1 MSWSS
6 WIKSGVAAV
15 AGTAEPEYGSEAVQ
29 SVCDRVT
36 AETALGT
43 YDDADYK
50 WARPDWGSNV
60 ETQTFYITTASHVCF
75 VQIIHSNPTGL
86 SYTAQFTCRVF
97 NIDDASQNAWSS
109 ATLEEFGVENEGR
122 DFKAKGVTV
131 KLSADLTSYHLK
143 MNCSKDTIVD
153 VMVTRVVDGFKIGK
167 DGLTTY
173 GTDPAKP
180 WGSMRHLFWPR
191 CEAKGVILVRGAP
204 VTVDGGAAQFIHAL
218 QGMKP
223 HHAAR
228 RWNFCNFQGEKL
240 SAIMMEFTT
249 PASYGDT
256 VVNVGGI
263 ADAKSKSILAAT
275 ANNEVKHV
283 GSKVDTET
291 DWPEPT
297 QISFAWN
304 GAEAGDEKR
313 KVHASLQTG
322 DNLPARRLERV
333 DVLAEIP
340 PWLKKIAHGVS
351 GTKPFIY
358 QYVERKAV
366 LKVTLTGADGK
377 DEVVEDEGTMYVE
390 ATFIS

>member
-29 SVCDRVT
+29 SVCSRVT
-36 AETALGT
+36 AETALGV
-43 YDDADYK
+43 YAPEDYK
-50 WARPDWGSNV
+50 WARPEWGSNV
-60 ETQTFYITTASHVCF
+60 ETQTFYIITATHVCF

-97 NIDDASQNAWSS
+97 NIDDATQNAWSS
-109 ATLEEFGVENEGR
+109 ATLEDFGVENEGR

-131 KLSADLTSYHLK
+131 RLSEDLESYHLK

-153 VMVTRVVDGFKIGK
+153 VTVTRAVDGFKIGK
-167 DGLTTY
+167 DGTTTY

-191 CEAKGVILVRGAP
+191 CEASGVILVRGAP

-228 RWNFCNFQGEKL
+228 RWNFCNFQGAKL
-240 SAIMMEFTT
+240 SATMMEFTT
-249 PASYGDT
+249 PQSYGDT

-263 ADAKSKSILAAT
+263 ADASTKSILAAT
-275 ANNEVKHV
+275 AENQATHV
-283 GSKVDTET
+283 GSKVDPDTA
-291 DWPEPT
+291 WPEPT
-297 QISFAWN
+297 QISFTWN
-304 GAEAGDEKR
+304 GAAAADTAR
-313 KVHASLQTG
+313 KVKATLSTG
-322 DNLPARRLERV
+322 QDLPSRRLERV

-358 QYVERKAV
+358 QYLERDAV
-366 LKVTLTGADGK
+366 LKVTTTGPDGK
-377 DEVVEDEGTMYVE
+377 DEVVEDKGTLFIE